1 MYFCLRKLH
10 GIVSLLCCLFSQ
22 NPMILKLE
30 PHYLTMKCLTFYLPN
45 VTYPMSLPF
54 SLIWHVFSPTC
65 WMENQS
71 IDLWVPRR
79 FNRLRCW
86 ITTWCLGDL
95 QIHGEGQINGRY
107 CVQGSVMKEH
117 RSRSFP
123 HHKHG
128 LQLMR
133 IQCWWLEMCFLSWI
147 TSDWE
152 FQEFHTSFTGH
163 AKRMDD
169 WITSSKCVCV
179 GWCWRLSLK

>member
-1 MYFCLRKLH
+1 MA
-10 GIVSLLCCLFSQ
+10 LLGCFVAFFT
-22 NPMILKLE
+22 E
-30 PHYLTMKCLTFYLPN
+30 PHGFNPWATLFNHEMINHL
-45 VTYPMSLPF
+45 TYPMSLIQCHFHFP
-54 SLIWHVFSPTC
+54 IWHVF
-65 WMENQS
+65 
-71 IDLWVPRR
+71 VPMSLDVSRR

-95 QIHGEGQINGRY
+95 RIHGEGQLKKLCY
-107 CVQGSVMKEH
+107 VQGSVMKEH

-169 WITSSKCVCV
+169 WITSSKFVCV
-179 GWCWRLSLK
+179 GWCWR